1 MQFESAINTAMKIT
15 EVLQSLNT
23 YRATVRVHLPDRAL
37 TATTSISAD
46 TLAQARALLLRIY
59 GLGNVVSVSEIVR
72 EMVAQSSQERCHI
85 NPEPAL
91 SHAGANACVSF
102 SPVAET
108 AKPISPQQAQVKAL
122 SDRAKHLNLQA
133 KQMRAQQSV
142 AKAQQNLVKA
152 IKPQL
157 H

>member
-37 TATTSISAD
+37 TATTSIGAD

-72 EMVAQSSQERCHI
+72 ESTTQHSQERCQR
-85 NPEPAL
+85 NTEPAL
-91 SHAGANACVSF
+91 FRDRKCFYVPF
-102 SPVAET
+102 SPVSET
-108 AKPISPQQAQVKAL
+108 AKPLSPQQAQAKAL
-122 SDRAKHLNLQA
+122 SDRAKQLNQQA
-133 KQMRAQQSV
+133 KQIRAQQSLATAQRNIQK
-142 AKAQQNLVKA
+142 AK
-152 IKPQL
+152 KPQF

>member
-1 MQFESAINTAMKIT
+1 MKIT
-15 EVLQSLNT
+15 EVIQPLHN
-23 YRATVRVHLPDRAL
+23 YCAIVRVHLPDRAR
-37 TATTSISAD
+37 TATTSIGAD

-59 GLGNVVSVSEIVR
+59 GQGNVVSVSETVR
-72 EMVAQSSQERCHI
+72 ESVVRSAQERCRS

-102 SPVAET
+102 SPVSET

-122 SDRAKHLNLQA
+122 SDRAKQLNQQA

-152 IKPQL
+152 IKPQPQ
-157 H
+157 